1 MSARSKF
8 FSSGDL
14 RLHYREHGS
23 EDEEAVVLLHG
34 GMDHCR
40 SWDFIAPALARR
52 WKVICPDLRGHGD
65 SDADPSG
72 TYEIDRY
79 VLDLARLID
88 HGGLAKVR
96 LVGHSLG
103 GNIAIRYA
111 SAFPERVERLVAI
124 EGLGPAPDE
133 LEERE
138 RMPPGRRLREWAD
151 ERQAIERR
159 VPRDYASVEEA
170 TTRMS
175 AQFPSFAPELV
186 RHLTIHGLRLSAPG
200 AWRWKFDNGVRGEG
214 PFELGRGEREA
225 LWAAIECPTY
235 LIYGA
240 ESWASDPAEDGRAAH
255 FRDAKVVMHEGAGH
269 WVHHDRCEPFL
280 ADLLT
285 QLD

>member
-8 FSSGDL
+8 FFSGDL
-14 RLHYREHGS
+14 RLHYREYRSGNS
-23 EDEEAVVLLHG
+23 QTVILLHG

-40 SWDFIAPALARR
+40 SWDFIAPALVRR

-88 HGGLAKVR
+88 HVGLAKVR

-111 SAFPERVERLVAI
+111 SAFPERVERLIAI
-124 EGLGPAPDE
+124 EGLGPAPDK

-138 RMPPGRRLREWAD
+138 RVPPATRLREWID
-151 ERQAIERR
+151 ERQATERR
-159 VPRDYASVEEA
+159 IPRDYANVDEA
-170 TTRMS
+170 MTRIS

-186 RHLTIHGLRLSAPG
+186 RHLTIHGLRLTAPG
-200 AWRWKFDNGVRGEG
+200 VWRWKFDNRVRGEG
-214 PFELGRGEREA
+214 PFELGKA
-225 LWAAIECPTY
+225 
-235 LIYGA
+235 
-240 ESWASDPAEDGRAAH
+240 
-255 FRDAKVVMHEGAGH
+255 
-269 WVHHDRCEPFL
+269 DR
-280 ADLLT
+280 
-285 QLD
+285 